1 MRTRRLW
8 AGALCFGLVAAGL
21 LEAQEEVSP
30 ALEQDEEDFF
40 GSAEVEAAEGEAEV
54 RNLAE
59 ELDQERLGFSGNLEA
74 SGSYLLTRE
83 FLRGELGQE
92 DNELG
97 LLVQGDFLLDARLKK
112 GFRAFLDLSIGYAVG
127 GAPVP
132 HSFTV
137 LALVDGLSPG
147 DVLLVTEESATLIGL
162 KEVFIDF
169 NFANA
174 VYFRAGKQVLQWG
187 RGLLWNPTD
196 LINVQRKSFSDL
208 EALREGVFGLRAD
221 VVFARAFHLYTFF
234 DLNNVEDLSD
244 IAMAARAE
252 FLLGSVEFAFSGW
265 AKPSEI
271 PVFGFDLSAPLFW
284 DLSFH
289 GEGTLSWGFPVDKMT
304 TGGLADPVR
313 DQLVPRISVGLSRSF
328 EAGDIQDR
336 IVVNTEF
343 YYNGLGYGEDM
354 FEALAADPPNL
365 AQFLSTYYHS
375 GDYGTYYGALFVT
388 INRLFKT
395 NLTLNLSG
403 LGNLSDLSFIALAD
417 LAWVPVNNFTL
428 SLSLSSFLGADLRE
442 YTTLPRFNS
451 TTSQYDLG
459 GSAFS
464 VGLGARV
471 AF

>member
-1 MRTRRLW
+1 MSTRRLL
-8 AGALCFGLVAAGL
+8 AGALCLGLGAAGL
-21 LEAQEEVSP
+21 LGAQEGDS
-30 ALEQDEEDFF
+30 EEDFF
-40 GSAEVEAAEGEAEV
+40 GSAPVEAGQGEAEV
-54 RNLAE
+54 KNPAE
-59 ELDQERLGFSGNLEA
+59 ALERERLGLSGNLEA

-83 FLRGELGQE
+83 FLRGETGQE

-97 LLVQGDFLLDARLKK
+97 LMVQGDFLLDARLTK
-112 GFRAFLDLSIGYAVG
+112 GFRAFLDLGIGTVVG
-127 GAPVP
+127 QPTA
-132 HSFTV
+132 
-137 LALVDGLSPG
+137 
-147 DVLLVTEESATLIGL
+147 LIGL

-169 NFANA
+169 NAANV

-187 RGLLWNPTD
+187 RGYLWNPTD

-221 VVFARAFHLYTFF
+221 VVFARAFHLYTFL
-234 DLNNVEDLSD
+234 DLNDVQDLSD
-244 IAMAARAE
+244 LAVAARAE

-284 DLSFH
+284 NISFH
-289 GEGTLSWGFPVDKMT
+289 GEGTLSWGYPVDKMT
-304 TGGLADPVR
+304 TGGSADPIR
-313 DQLVPRISVGLSRSF
+313 DRLVPRVSVGLSRSF
-328 EAGDIQDR
+328 TAGDIQDR

-343 YYNGLGYGEDM
+343 YYNGLGYSQDM
-354 FEALAADPPNL
+354 FEVLAPGSPEL
-365 AQFLSTYYHS
+365 ATFLSTYYKS
-375 GDYGTYYGALFVT
+375 GDYGKYYGALFVT

-403 LGNLSDLSFIALAD
+403 LGNFSDTSFIAMAD
-417 LAWVPVNNFTL
+417 LAYAPVNNFTL
-428 SLSLSSFLGADLRE
+428 SLTVSTFLGPDLRE
-442 YTTLPRFNS
+442 YTTLPRNIEPNPALPPD
-451 TTSQYDLG
+451 YALG

>member
-1 MRTRRLW
+1 MSTRQLL
-8 AGALCFGLVAAGL
+8 AGALCLGLGAAGL
-21 LEAQEEVSP
+21 LGAQEGDS
-30 ALEQDEEDFF
+30 EEDFF
-40 GSAEVEAAEGEAEV
+40 GSAPVEAGQGEAEV
-54 RNLAE
+54 KNPAE
-59 ELDQERLGFSGNLEA
+59 ALERERLGLSGNLEA

-83 FLRGELGQE
+83 FLRGETGQE

-97 LLVQGDFLLDARLKK
+97 LMVQGDFLLDARLTK
-112 GFRAFLDLSIGYAVG
+112 GFRAFLDLGIGTVVG
-127 GAPVP
+127 QPTA
-132 HSFTV
+132 
-137 LALVDGLSPG
+137 
-147 DVLLVTEESATLIGL
+147 LIGL

-169 NFANA
+169 NAANV

-187 RGLLWNPTD
+187 RGYLWNPTD

-221 VVFARAFHLYTFF
+221 VVFARAFHLYTFL
-234 DLNNVEDLSD
+234 DLNDVQDLSD
-244 IAMAARAE
+244 LAVAARAE

-284 DLSFH
+284 NISFH
-289 GEGTLSWGFPVDKMT
+289 GEGTLSWGYPVDKMT
-304 TGGLADPVR
+304 TGGSADPIR
-313 DQLVPRISVGLSRSF
+313 DRLVPRVSVGLSRSF
-328 EAGDIQDR
+328 TAGDIQDR

-343 YYNGLGYGEDM
+343 YYNGLGYAENM
-354 FEALAADPPNL
+354 FEILNADLDPTHL
-365 AQFLSTYYHS
+365 SDFLTTYYQS

-403 LGNLSDLSFIALAD
+403 LGNFSDLSFIAMAD
-417 LAWVPVNNFTL
+417 LAYAPVNNFTL
-428 SLSLSSFLGADLRE
+428 SLSISSFLGADLRE
-442 YTTLPRFNS
+442 YTTLARVSDTPPPVYS
-451 TTSQYDLG
+451 LS